1 MDLVLSFNNSANLLT
16 DARQIIDQTKE
27 LAFRSVNVAMLQRN
41 WYLGKRISEEILQGE
56 DRAEYGSKVI
66 LQLSKELT
74 EIYGKGFTKSY
85 LYNFVRF
92 YKTFPNIF
100 QSPIGQSKLL

>member
-1 MDLVLSFNNSANLLT
+1 
-16 DARQIIDQTKE
+16 
-27 LAFRSVNVAMLQRN
+27 MLQRN

-56 DRAEYGSKVI
+56 DRAEYGSQVI

-74 EIYGKGFTKSY
+74 DIYGKGFGKSY

-92 YKTFPNIF
+92 YKTFQNIVPTL
-100 QSPIGQSKLL
+100 SGQSKRSVVGN